1 MAARRPRKRSDQK
14 KPQKK
19 PELDRTSLRGA
30 AQYALAR
37 LAVLEDGAD
46 KAAALLKAR
55 LDARAG
61 VFADV
66 TVEQIE
72 LWFTK
77 GISPELL
84 ADPVKVAMIFT
95 DVSALTRRHE
105 LGGKEGLD
113 ETAQARKAKHKK
125 LAFTGL
131 LEPSELEPDEDPAM
145 AKKVSLRDRK
155 NAKKRLEA
163 IGKKIAQK
171 EAELGEKRSVAA
183 VMAEQLGVK
192 PSTVRRWLES
202 GQVSEAGT
210 YKFLQYELGEKG
222 DREVERQERKIFEE
236 LLKAG
241 RKPHTI
247 RKEGERYWDAKQ
259 ARWVKVMKTE
269 EAPVV
274 PKFRGGEGYYGG
286 DGTSGYRWNT
296 PIRDYLTPTLLRQMM
311 RMALTVPTEG
321 LRRRIKRK
329 MPEWAVFVVVSVL
342 YAVDGQRGHP
352 VRSAAGHLYGKN
364 VRSDLEPQ
372 FPKHANRFIV
382 KDAYSSGNQD
392 SLPSA
397 VAAFEKRMWPEIKS
411 GDRVYVHGLVVWNF
425 RRRTTSE
432 QADIVEQRRL
442 QAKQKRAKKKRIA
455 KEKFKRQLGK
465 EGRAARAAVVKR
477 KKDES

>member
-1 MAARRPRKRSDQK
+1 M
-14 KPQKK
+14 
-19 PELDRTSLRGA
+19 
-30 AQYALAR
+30 
-37 LAVLEDGAD
+37 LEDGAD

-61 VFADV
+61 VFVDV
-66 TVEQIE
+66 TVEQIQ
-72 LWFTK
+72 LWFTD
-77 GISPELL
+77 GISPEHL

-113 ETAQARKAKHKK
+113 ETAEARKAKHKK

-145 AKKVSLRDRK
+145 AKKVRLRDRK

-163 IGKKIAQK
+163 IGKKIAAK
-171 EAELGEKRSVAA
+171 EAELGNKRSVAA

-192 PSTVRRWLES
+192 VSTVRRWLES

-222 DREVERQERKIFEE
+222 DREVERQERKIFEQ

-247 RKEGERYWDAKQ
+247 RKEGERYWDAKK
-259 ARWVKVMKTE
+259 ARWVRVVKTE

-274 PKFRGGEGYYGG
+274 PRFRGSEGYYGG
-286 DGTSGYRWNT
+286 DGTSGYRWNM
-296 PIRDYLTPTLLRQMM
+296 RVGDYLTPTLLRQMM

-321 LRRRIKRK
+321 FRRRIKRK
-329 MPEWAVFVVVSVL
+329 LPEWAVFVVVSVL
-342 YAVDGQRGHP
+342 YATDGQRGHP

-372 FPKHANRFIV
+372 FPKHANRFVV

-392 SLPSA
+392 TLPAA
-397 VAAFEKRMWPEIKS
+397 VAAFEKRLWPEIKS
-411 GDRVYVHGLVVWNF
+411 GDRIYVHGLVVWNF
-425 RRRTTSE
+425 RRRTTDE
-432 QADIVEQRRL
+432 QAAIVEQRRL
-442 QAKQKRAKKKRIA
+442 LSKQNRAKKKRVA
-455 KEKFKRQLGK
+455 KEKFRRKLGR
-465 EGRAARAAVVKR
+465 EGRAARATALVKR